1 MEKKN
6 AFAPEIHHGH
16 APRFYFKVNIQCCSA
31 CPRRAKETLEKF
43 SGVLAITIDTE
54 QGLVAVTGTIDPQ
67 IVIQKFARWGKKAV
81 LCSPEKDPVNGDSSD
96 CSCCDDD
103 SDSECDCD
111 RNYDE
116 KVSKSHKLQD
126 AGAKLPH
133 DAPPVFR
140 PNNTQG
146 MSAMPYGASRPQFPP
161 WWERPQYGSQIH
173 GPTVYGSPAMLRYPH
188 YIQPPYPPP
197 ALQPPGFFQS
207 RPPPQY
213 RPMVH
218 YSRYENNYV

>member
-16 APRFYFKVNIQCCSA
+16 APRFYLKVNIQCCSA

-67 IVIQKFARWGKKAV
+67 IVIQKLARWGKKAV
-81 LCSPEKDPVNGDSSD
+81 LCSPEKDPVNGDSSG

-116 KVSKSHKLQD
+116 KD

-133 DAPPVFR
+133 GAPPVFR
-140 PNNTQG
+140 PNNAQAPGNVFSLG
-146 MSAMPYGASRPQFPP
+146 MSAMPCGASRPQFPP

-173 GPTVYGSPAMLRYPH
+173 GPTVYGSPAMLPYPH
-188 YIQPPYPPP
+188 YIQPTYPPP

-213 RPMVH
+213 RPMIH

>member
-16 APRFYFKVNIQCCSA
+16 APRFYLKVNIQCCSA

-81 LCSPEKDPVNGDSSD
+81 LCSPEKDPVNGDSSG

-116 KVSKSHKLQD
+116 EVSKSQNIGCRSQAASWCSSSFQAQQR
-126 AGAKLPH
+126 AGSRQC
-133 DAPPVFR
+133 VFSR
-140 PNNTQG
+140 NVCYALRSLKTTVPTMVGEATVWKSNPWTNCVRKSSYATISTLYSTKVSTTST
-146 MSAMPYGASRPQFPP
+146 SATWFFSVKTSTTVPLF
-161 WWERPQYGSQIH
+161 QI
-173 GPTVYGSPAMLRYPH
+173 
-188 YIQPPYPPP
+188 
-197 ALQPPGFFQS
+197 
-207 RPPPQY
+207 
-213 RPMVH
+213 
-218 YSRYENNYV
+218 